1 MINDEIQLYNIF
13 YRIAFQK
20 EFYSLNEPQLKYSKL
35 KDIYQ
40 KGNNTFRHD
49 IQYYPFSKII
59 IDILHYFKKKFRKR
73 NIKFI
78 KI

>member
-49 IQYYPFSKII
+49 IHYYPFSKII
-59 IDILHYFKKKFRKR
+59 IDILHYFQK
-73 NIKFI
+73 NILKNEN
-78 KI
+78 KD